1 MKFPEIKCYGG
12 LAREQKKKYIITT
25 TLRSGILDNAGK
37 ATTQAL
43 HNLGFSDVNNVRI
56 GKTYELKCDE
66 KNIERIAKSLTNEVM
81 EDYRIEYFV

>member
-1 MKFPEIKCYGG
+1 MVSTV
-12 LAREQKKKYIITT
+12 KYTITT

-81 EDYRIEYFV
+81 EDYRIE